1 MKKREYAILE
11 ALPNPVF
18 FKDFEGRFQYCNK
31 AFYEFLGA
39 DENEIIGKKADEI
52 GLDSVAERFREADE
66 ALLRGEGVQVYE
78 AKVADYKGEL
88 RDLQITKNLVY
99 SDEIGELIG
108 IAGVVVDITERVN
121 FAKKMKGLNRIKDI
135 AIQINQRLLDSDE
148 ETDTIGM
155 LLEKSIESISNA
167 KFGAILLINENGFLE
182 MPKSK
187 GYPKQMTKNFKVRL
201 EDSLVVKSKGQVP
214 KEICVIRDIDK
225 MKAIESPELLVLDGD
240 SVKTSLVSPIWIDG
254 ELYGFIN
261 IDSTKRTAFDMVDI
275 EIMEYM
281 RDQIQT
287 VLTKQR
293 KYQKKL
299 MSMRTDPVTGL
310 INRKYLIEMIQKAM
324 DIADVSSQK
333 MSLVMMDIDGM
344 KRIND
349 SFGHLAGDS
358 VLKAF
363 GRSVLEKIRDCDIIG
378 RFGGDEF
385 IAIFQGS
392 GGKMITAKME
402 EIRELLEHETVHHG
416 NAQLHL
422 NFSFGVSEYPR
433 DGQEIEALVTIAD
446 AEMYADKR
454 RRKENRH

>member
-1 MKKREYAILE
+1 MKKREYAILD

-18 FKDFEGRFQYCNK
+18 FKDSEGRFQYCNK
-31 AFYEFLGA
+31 AFYEFMGV

-52 GLDSVAERFREADE
+52 GLESVAERFRETDE

-78 AKVADYKGEL
+78 AKIANNKGEL
-88 RDLQITKNLVY
+88 RDLQITKDLVY
-99 SDEIGELIG
+99 CDEIVELIG

-310 INRKYLIEMIQKAM
+310 INRKYLIEMIKKAM
-324 DIADVSSQK
+324 DIADVSNQK

-402 EIRELLEHETVHHG
+402 EIRDLLEHETVHHG

>member
-1 MKKREYAILE
+1 MQKIEYAILDS
-11 ALPNPVF
+11 LPAPVF
-18 FKDFEGRFQYCNK
+18 FKDIEGRFQYCNK
-31 AFYEFLGA
+31 SFCEFMGV
-39 DENEIIGKKADEI
+39 DESLIIGKKADEI
-52 GLDSVAERFREADE
+52 GLESVAERFKAVDD
-66 ALLRGEGVQVYE
+66 ALLRGQGVQVYE
-78 AKVADYKGEL
+78 VKVANNKGEL
-88 RDLQITKNLVY
+88 RDLQIMKDLVCCQ
-99 SDEIGELIG
+99 EMGGLIG
-108 IAGVVVDITERVN
+108 IVGVVVDITERVN
-121 FAKKMKGLNRIKDI
+121 LFKKMKALNRIKDI
-135 AIQINQRLLDSDE
+135 AIQINQRLLVSDE
-148 ETDTIGM
+148 ETDTLGM

-167 KFGAILLINENGFLE
+167 KFGAILLINENGFLK

-214 KEICVIRDIDK
+214 KEICVVRDIDK
-225 MKAIESPELLVLDGD
+225 MKAIESPELLVLDGE
-240 SVKTSLVSPIWIDG
+240 SVKTSLVSPIWIDD

-310 INRKYLIEMIQKAM
+310 INRKYLVEMIQKAM

-333 MSLVMMDIDGM
+333 MSLVLMDIDEM
-344 KRIND
+344 KQIND
-349 SFGHLAGDS
+349 AYGHLAGDL
-358 VLKAF
+358 VLKTF
-363 GRSVLEKIRDCDIIG
+363 GRRVIEKIRDCDIIG

-392 GGKMITAKME
+392 GEKTITEKME
-402 EIRELLEHETVHHG
+402 KIRRLLEKETVHHG
-416 NAQLHL
+416 KVDLHL

-433 DGQEIEALVTIAD
+433 DGKSIENLVTIAD

-454 RRKENRH
+454 RRKENKS